1 MPNCRAI
8 SLGLML
14 VFASPVVFAEKKPAK
29 KRVQKK
35 SKKKLSK
42 KDAAAKKA
50 FIQGVRFFKAGEYD
64 AALPLFRK
72 AYEISGHRRSTV
84 LALAQCERVLKMYDD
99 AIAHYREYLAMDP
112 PNAKKIR
119 ETVKLTQELLDAM
132 GGTSKPERPGP
143 MEASAEAS
151 ADLKASNKKDDV
163 SETSKPPDLSVKPKP
178 AKKTGVTPIPAEVTK
193 RPEEPDS
200 SSMGMWLWTIGSV
213 LVVGGG
219 AAAGYFLWP
228 QPDAYGGSKGVIA
241 RPPGE

>member
-1 MPNCRAI
+1 
-8 SLGLML
+8 ML
-14 VFASPVVFAEKKPAK
+14 LFASPTVFAEKKPSK

-42 KDAAAKKA
+42 TDAAAKRA

-112 PNAKKIR
+112 PNAEKIR
-119 ETVKLTQELLDAM
+119 ETVKLTQELLDTM
-132 GGTSKPERPGP
+132 GGTSKPERPP
-143 MEASAEAS
+143 SKETSP
-151 ADLKASNKKDDV
+151 DLIPSNKKDDGSV
-163 SETSKPPDLSVKPKP
+163 STSEPDLSVKPKP
-178 AKKTGVTPIPAEVTK
+178 PKNAGVTPIRAEVANAPQETA
-193 RPEEPDS
+193 S
-200 SSMGMWLWTIGSV
+200 GSLNMWLWTIGSV
-213 LVVGGG
+213 IVVGGG

-228 QPDAYGGSKGVIA
+228 QPDAYGGSTGVIA
-241 RPPGE
+241 RPPGD